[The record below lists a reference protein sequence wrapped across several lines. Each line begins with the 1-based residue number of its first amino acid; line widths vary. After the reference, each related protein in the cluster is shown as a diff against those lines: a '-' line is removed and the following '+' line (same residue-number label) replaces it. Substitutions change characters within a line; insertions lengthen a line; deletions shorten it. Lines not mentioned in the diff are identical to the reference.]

1 MSAFISFPDQ
11 PSASSSPS
19 HLRLIRKWKCFFL
32 NVARMIT
39 PFAFKNPA
47 MTTVPSLF
55 IKACAAAGLLC
66 FGSACTTVDP
76 EMPLA
81 KQPASDVR
89 WVSALQAKERYVT
102 WQHRAF
108 PGKKQT
114 NYRAILHDGRRAVR
128 SESSAAASMLRES
141 LRVEAGDLG
150 KVSFSWKVPA
160 LIANADLTQPDTSDS
175 PVRLVLAFEG
185 DRAKFSAKNAM
196 VSELALALTG
206 EPLPYATLMY
216 VWGTQRAP
224 GSIILSHRTD
234 RIRKLVLESG
244 PQHLGRWLDY
254 ERDIKADFE
263 KAFGE
268 APGALVGIGIMTDTD
283 NTRGQARAWYGP
295 ISLVAKGSAP
305 ATASSSGSDFVSPA
319 TTVSVSVT
327 PPDGESLPQP

>member
-1 MSAFISFPDQ
+1 MTVFYT
-11 PSASSSPS
+11 
-19 HLRLIRKWKCFFL
+19 
-32 NVARMIT
+32 MI
-39 PFAFKNPA
+39 KG
-47 MTTVPSLF
+47 
-55 IKACAAAGLLC
+55 CAATGLLC
-66 FGSACTTVDP
+66 LASACTTIDADKPVA
-76 EMPLA
+76 LKA
-81 KQPASDVR
+81 ASGVS
-89 WVSALQAKERYVT
+89 WVSALQAKDRSVT

-108 PGKKQT
+108 PGKKPT
-114 NYRAILHDGRRAVR
+114 DYRATLHDGRRAVR
-128 SESSAAASMLRES
+128 SESSAAASMLRET
-141 LRVEAGDLG
+141 LRVEAADLG

-160 LIANADLTQPDTSDS
+160 LIATADLTQPDTSDS

-185 DRAKFSAKNAM
+185 ERSKFSAKNAM

-224 GSIILSHRTD
+224 GSIIVSHRTD

-283 NTRGQARAWYGP
+283 NTRGQAQAWYGP
-295 ISLVAKGSAP
+295 VSLLAKGHSSASPSALVAA
-305 ATASSSGSDFVSPA
+305 
-319 TTVSVSVT
+319 T
-327 PPDGESLPQP
+327 PPEGDNAREP